1 MWRLSVFPS
10 TIERRGRNMAKK
22 KKMTPAQAAAARRPD
37 DWVPPQSNQK
47 SSKVKANVPVGT
59 KAVTESVTSKSNR
72 RMYII
77 FAIVFVLAAIA
88 APFLVI
94 FVSRLFGIQ

>member
-1 MWRLSVFPS
+1 
-10 TIERRGRNMAKK
+10 MAKK

-47 SSKVKANVPVGT
+47 SSKAKADVPVGT
-59 KAVTESVTSKSNR
+59 KAVTKSVTSKSNR

-94 FVSRLFGIQ
+94 FVSKLFGIQ

>member
-1 MWRLSVFPS
+1 M
-10 TIERRGRNMAKK
+10 
-22 KKMTPAQAAAARRPD
+22 
-37 DWVPPQSNQK
+37 
-47 SSKVKANVPVGT
+47 KANVPVGT

>member
-1 MWRLSVFPS
+1 
-10 TIERRGRNMAKK
+10 MAKK

-37 DWVPPQSNQK
+37 GWASSQNSGK
-47 SSKVKANVPVGT
+47 SAKVKADVPVGT
-59 KAVTESVTSKSNR
+59 KAVTESMTSKSNR
-72 RMYII
+72 RIFI
-77 FAIVFVLAAIA
+77 VFAIVFILAAIA